1 MSDNICKKADF
12 IDWKSNPVSKIM
24 FETLHLVIYDLQ
36 EELGDS
42 AGSNPIQDREKV
54 GRIQAL
60 KEVLDWVPNLIE
72 DEKTDDNAD
81 S

>member
-1 MSDNICKKADF
+1 MADIPCKRSDF
-12 IDWKSNPVSKIM
+12 VDWKSNPVTKIL

-36 EELGDS
+36 DELGDS

-60 KEVLDWVPNLIE
+60 KEILDWVPTLIE
-72 DEKTDDNAD
+72 EDETDGNAD